1 MIFKLPVLFILVYIL
16 ISLLQLIASI
26 DGIMHFFG
34 LHWIFAGFAALL
46 LVFIPAIGPLAGVYG
61 AVAVWNWP
69 PILAILL
76 FFWPYLFYLF
86 LFLFGTTA
94 SLMFWKKAFWPFYT
108 GRPFKSQRPR
118 DIEPEFSVKEESRNP
133 QELTT
138 ALIEDKRKNDF

>member
-1 MIFKLPVLFILVYIL
+1 MLLKLPVLFIISYIV

-34 LHWIFAGFAALL
+34 LHWIFAGFAGLL

-69 PILAILL
+69 PVLAVLL
-76 FFWPYLFYLF
+76 FFWPYLVYAL

-94 SLMFWKKAFWPFYT
+94 SFVLWKKAFWPFYAS
-108 GRPFKSQRPR
+108 RPFKSRTQ
-118 DIEPEFSVKEESRNP
+118 DIEPDFNIKETNDTDP
-133 QELTT
+133 QESMP
-138 ALIEDKRKNDF
+138 LIEDKRAE

>member
-1 MIFKLPVLFILVYIL
+1 MILKLPVLFIAAYIL

-46 LVFIPAIGPLAGVYG
+46 LVFVPAIGPLAGVYG

-94 SLMFWKKAFWPFYT
+94 SFMFWKKAFWPFYVA
-108 GRPFKSQRPR
+108 RPFKSKQTQ

-133 QELTT
+133 QEQTT